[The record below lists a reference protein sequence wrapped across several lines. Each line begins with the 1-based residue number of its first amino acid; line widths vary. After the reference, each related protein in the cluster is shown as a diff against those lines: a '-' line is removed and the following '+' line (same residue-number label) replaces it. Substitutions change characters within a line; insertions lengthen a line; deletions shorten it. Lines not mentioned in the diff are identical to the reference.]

1 MSILDVPLGKALRF
15 IYASPSL
22 RRSMLKEDIRL
33 ERKKDAGGNR
43 SKGGDYYVAFWSDVK
58 KHISGDS
65 DLTRL
70 TAQRITSDKRL
81 KRLYPQLR
89 DGVLELLSAKL
100 RWSNEVVEIF
110 PQSVHGSLLVEEI
123 GCTIRIRGALH
134 ARVREDYI
142 RIVYPY
148 FSEDPAL
155 SEEGGRLGLWMMQR
169 ALTNLDADDMRII
182 DPLRKT
188 FFSPRV
194 TPLQGNEERVFRE
207 RYRSLIDEWEMLKRE

>member
-100 RWSNEVVEIF
+100 RWSNEVVEIS
-110 PQSVHGSLLVEEI
+110 PKVCTAAYSL
-123 GCTIRIRGALH
+123 
-134 ARVREDYI
+134 
-142 RIVYPY
+142 
-148 FSEDPAL
+148 
-155 SEEGGRLGLWMMQR
+155 
-169 ALTNLDADDMRII
+169 
-182 DPLRKT
+182 K
-188 FFSPRV
+188 
-194 TPLQGNEERVFRE
+194 
-207 RYRSLIDEWEMLKRE
+207 K